1 MSNLEFAPAQPA
13 ALPWPRFVRPVLAA
27 VLILLTLGVPR
38 LAAQAPPDFGA
49 GIDKFT
55 QLGLPD
61 VKNARYVKIKWTSG
75 EYQFDRHSMG
85 EGPKLEGNAWLLE
98 EKPGKSATVL
108 VNELKPTEVLHPKV
122 MEQKQKEM
130 MEKMQKLAE
139 KAQVSGDDD
148 YDEEMGFGFGQ
159 MESAG
164 GEWKDADLAKDAKA
178 LIDWLTKAGEKGPNA
193 RGVNDP
199 QMFAMQFNGGVHF
212 FFFAAHAYQKGLKA
226 EANQIIDLVFKRVG
240 DNRKVLGS
248 AMSGLADVQY
258 AAAYAK
264 FSKTGDWKQY
274 LTDMDTLLQR
284 YPGVWRD
291 RPIVEKV
298 AAAVRKHL
306 AVPEPPAIAGEG
318 VTAED
323 QKLAD
328 ALARDKKPLRN
339 MQQHAYGGPTWLMSS
354 QPMFGLPPAS
364 TNAAPLERILQRK
377 VQAIPLLIALLKD
390 DYLLRVQA
398 SQGMSH
404 HFSSGD
410 DDEAMTAEEIDQ
422 RLEGYARPVSR
433 GEIARKLLAGLVLP
447 QEARYNRSVVPSVE
461 EIARRSREWYE
472 KHKAKSEKELLRFF
486 LAEGGQNEQQMALN
500 HLMRSKDEADL
511 KEVERYLMTP
521 EKLADR
527 INHVVNYARTRGP
540 KAKPFVTEFLAKA
553 RALPSLLPSH
563 ASNNRDASYR
573 KRLEDQAK
581 QQLKALE
588 ELASD
593 KPADAVLKELLA
605 ADKKWEW
612 EELNRS
618 GEVLRAKLA
627 SEGPEKA
634 LTLLLQGALD
644 AKDDTLAGFLLQSA
658 AQVPYMKLEQE
669 AALVRGRPKP
679 VKLPLEKYVDLWKRM
694 LAQDRKASSMQMH
707 YGFGGGSAPTHRQTV
722 AMMLESLHG
731 LNEESPAM
739 MRRGLEMQT
748 LGELVYDLY
757 VRRAEARLA
766 GKPDAELPAF
776 PDKSK
781 VTDARKGEL
790 RRQLAALT
798 PADQPKFVTGLA
810 LDEVLVLPDL
820 VKEDAKLNE
829 KLAPGA
835 HLIRTVNVGI
845 TNDALSKLC
854 ESFKDKPLDKKTL
867 EALVEQTK
875 QLVKGG
881 TAVVVSLA
889 RSRPLAGVQLSVRPL
904 PAMMSAQYGRY
915 GFGDDDAAPAS
926 PGMVNAQVYAMQAG
940 VQGNAQW
947 TVEMPKPEPA
957 KDKKGGDDD
966 LLKSAVG
973 NRFGNADY
981 QKEQEEK
988 FWEAFARLLE
998 PSLNVCESY
1007 FCSLSGIVPQP
1018 RKK

>member
-1 MSNLEFAPAQPA
+1 MPAI
-13 ALPWPRFVRPVLAA
+13 L
-27 VLILLTLGVPR
+27 LLTLVVPR
-38 LAAQAPPDFGA
+38 LVAQAPPDFGG
-49 GIDKFT
+49 GIERFT

-61 VKNARYVKIKWTSG
+61 VKNARYVKVKWTSG

-98 EKPGKSATVL
+98 EKPGQSATVL

-122 MEQKQKEM
+122 MERKQKEL
-130 MEKMQKLAE
+130 MEKME
-139 KAQVSGDDD
+139 KQARQAPARDDD
-148 YDEEMGFGFGQ
+148 DDFDEAMGFEFGE
-159 MESAG
+159 MESA

-178 LIDWLTKAGEKGPNA
+178 LIDWLAKAGEKGANA
-193 RGVNDP
+193 RGLNDP
-199 QMFAMQFNGGVHF
+199 QMFAMQFDGGVHF

-226 EANQIIDLVFKRVG
+226 EANQIIDLVFKRIG
-240 DNRKVLGS
+240 DNRKVLAS
-248 AMSGLADVQY
+248 AMSELADVQY

-264 FSKTGDWKQY
+264 FSKAGDWKLY

-298 AAAVRKHL
+298 AASVRKQL
-306 AVPEPPAIAGEG
+306 ARPEPPPVAGEG
-318 VTAED
+318 VTPED

-328 ALARDKKPLRN
+328 ALARDRKPLRN
-339 MQQHAYGGPTWLMSS
+339 LQQFAYSGPLWLMPA
-354 QPMFGLPPAS
+354 QPMFGRPQTG

-398 SQGMSH
+398 NPGGSH

-433 GEIARKLLAGLVLP
+433 GEIARTLLAGLVLTE
-447 QEARYNRSVVPSVE
+447 EARYNRSVVPSVD
-461 EIARRSREWYE
+461 EIARRSREWFE
-472 KHKAKSEKELLRFF
+472 KHKAKSEQELLRFF
-486 LAEGGQNEQQMALN
+486 LAEGKQNEQQMALN

-511 KEVERYLMTP
+511 KEVERYLLTP

-540 KAKPFVTEFLAKA
+540 KAKPLVTEFLAKA

-563 ASNNRDASYR
+563 ASNNRDARYR
-573 KRLEDQAK
+573 KRLEEQAQ

-605 ADKKWEW
+605 ADKSWNW

-618 GEVLRAKLA
+618 GEVLRTRLA
-627 SEGPEKA
+627 AEGPEKA

-679 VKLPLEKYVDLWKRM
+679 VKLPLEKYAELWKRL
-694 LAQDRKASSMQMH
+694 LAQDRKAASMQMY
-707 YGFGGGSAPTHRQTV
+707 YGFAGGSAPTHRQTV
-722 AMMLESLHG
+722 AMLLESLHG

-739 MRRGLEMQT
+739 MRRGMEMQT
-748 LGELVYDLY
+748 LGDLVYDLY

-766 GKPDAELPAF
+766 GKPDAELPGF
-776 PDKSK
+776 PDKGK
-781 VTDARKGEL
+781 VTDAREGEL
-790 RRQLAALT
+790 RQQLAALT
-798 PADQPKFVTGLA
+798 PANQPKFVTGLA
-810 LDEVLVLPDL
+810 LDEILVLPDL

-829 KLAPGA
+829 KLAPAA
-835 HLIRTVNVGI
+835 HLIRAVKVGL
-845 TNDALSKLC
+845 TNDALTKLC

-881 TAVVVSLA
+881 TAVVVSLT
-889 RSRPLAGVQLSVRPL
+889 RSRPLAGVQLSVQPM
-904 PAMMSAQYGRY
+904 PPMMSAQYGRY
-915 GFGDDDAAPAS
+915 GFGDDDSAPAR

-947 TVEMPKPEPA
+947 TVEMPKPEPVA
-957 KDKKGGDDD
+957 GKQGDDD

-973 NRFGNADY
+973 GRFGNEDY
-981 QKEQEEK
+981 MKQQEEK
-988 FWEAFARLLE
+988 FWEAFGKLLE
-998 PSLNVCESY
+998 PALNVCDAY
-1007 FCSLSGIVPQP
+1007 FCSLTGIVPQP

>member
-1 MSNLEFAPAQPA
+1 MQPLEFFPARSTSVVQ
-13 ALPWPRFVRPVLAA
+13 PRFLHLALSVA
-27 VLILLTLGVPR
+27 VLLTLAAPR
-38 LAAQAPPDFGA
+38 VAAQAPPDFGA

-108 VNELKPTEVLHPKV
+108 VNELKQTEVLHPKV
-122 MEQKQKEM
+122 MEQKQKEL
-130 MEKMQKLAE
+130 MEKMQKQ
-139 KAQVSGDDD
+139 AQQAPIRDDD
-148 YDEEMGFGFGQ
+148 DDFDEEMGFDFEDV
-159 MESAG
+159 ESA

-178 LIDWLTKAGEKGPNA
+178 LIDWLTKAGEKGENA

-212 FFFAAHAYQKGLKA
+212 FFFATHAYQKGLKA

-240 DNRKVLGS
+240 DNRKVLSS
-248 AMSGLADVQY
+248 AMSELADVQY

-264 FSKTGDWKQY
+264 FSKAGDWKQY

-298 AAAVRKHL
+298 AASVRKHL
-306 AVPEPPAIAGEG
+306 AAPEPPAIAGEG
-318 VTAED
+318 VTPED

-339 MQQHAYGGPTWLMSS
+339 LQQYAYSGPIWLMPS
-354 QPMFGLPPAS
+354 QPMFGPPATG
-364 TNAAPLERILQRK
+364 TNAAPLQRILQRK
-377 VQAIPLLIALLKD
+377 VQAIPLLIAMLKD

-398 SQGMSH
+398 HQGMSH

-410 DDEAMTAEEIDQ
+410 DDDAMTAEEIDQ
-422 RLEGYARPVSR
+422 RLEGYSRPVSR
-433 GEIARKLLAGLVLP
+433 GEIARTMLAGLVLP
-447 QEARYNRSVVPSVE
+447 EQARYDRSKLPNVE

-486 LAEGGQNEQQMALN
+486 LAEGKQNEQQMALN
-500 HLMRSKDEADL
+500 HLMRSRDEADL

-527 INHVVNYARTRGP
+527 INQVVNYARTRGP

-563 ASNNRDASYR
+563 ASNNRDARYR

-581 QQLKALE
+581 EQLKALE

-593 KPADAVLKELLA
+593 KPADAVLKEMLA
-605 ADKKWEW
+605 ADKKWDW

-618 GEVLRAKLA
+618 SQVLRTKLA

-644 AKDDTLAGFLLQSA
+644 AKDDTLAGFLLQNA

-679 VKLPLEKYVDLWKRM
+679 VKLPLEKYAELWQRL
-694 LAQDRKASSMQMH
+694 LAQDRKASSMQMY
-707 YGFGGGSAPTHRQTV
+707 YGFGGGSAPTHRQTT

-731 LNEESPAM
+731 QNEESPAM
-739 MRRGLEMQT
+739 MRRGMEMQT

-766 GKPDAELPAF
+766 GKPDTELPAF

-781 VTDARKGEL
+781 VTDVRKGEL
-790 RRQLAALT
+790 RRQLAVLT
-798 PADQPKFVTGLA
+798 TADQPKFLTGLA

-835 HLIRTVNVGI
+835 HLIRTINVGI
-845 TNDALSKLC
+845 TNDALTKLC

-881 TAVVVSLA
+881 TAVMVSLA
-889 RSRPLAGVQLSVRPL
+889 RIRPLAGVQLSVRPL

-915 GFGDDDAAPAS
+915 GFGDDDSAPAR
-926 PGMVNAQVYAMQAG
+926 PGMVAAQVYAMQAG

-957 KDKKGGDDD
+957 DGKKGDDD

-981 QKEQEEK
+981 LKEQEEK
-988 FWEAFARLLE
+988 FWEAFGKLLE
-998 PSLNVCESY
+998 PSLNVCEAY
-1007 FCSLSGIVPQP
+1007 FCTLNGIVPQP